1 MKLTTR
7 QILVTYKE
15 NNITMEWHD
24 DAEED
29 IKTLVA
35 FLQCAL
41 TDKKAMEYVVTRLAD
56 IAQEDTN
63 DQPS

>member
-1 MKLTTR
+1 MELTTE
-7 QILVTYKE
+7 QILVSYTG

-24 DAEED
+24 DAEEG
-29 IKTLVA
+29 ITTLVA

-41 TDKKAMEYVVTRLAD
+41 TDKKAMDYVVTRLAD
-56 IAQEDTN
+56 IAQEATD